1 MTNQYC
7 IKLVSGWLLLNAILA
22 IFHLYHGKNK
32 LIFNDIMMM
41 RSALY
46 KSNTLSLIFIVLAHW
61 NNSPRIDMLPH
72 SDTLSWFRANQS
84 LLFLIN
90 AACLAE
96 KRKIQILYSLWFDP
110 IRARTQDLLHS
121 SNTLTITPLMRFE
134 MKLIVSI
141 CVKQT
146 YPLHV

>member
-1 MTNQYC
+1 MKWIWVIDDCCFDTN
-7 IKLVSGWLLLNAILA
+7 SAICQ
-22 IFHLYHGKNK
+22 LYHGENK
-32 LIFNDIMMM
+32 LIFNE
-41 RSALY
+41 
-46 KSNTLSLIFIVLAHW
+46 IFIVLVHW